1 MAGEGLWW
9 IRVEKRDTLVRRRR
23 ERDNKWRPVA
33 VDEETREMRMR
44 MRDW

>member
-9 IRVEKRDTLVRRRR
+9 IRVEKGDILVCRRR
-23 ERDNKWRPVA
+23 EKESKSIR